1 MMMIRTR
8 EGSGGTKYQVILR
21 HASGKTTMRTF
32 RRLSDAKAWGARE
45 VSRTAAASPKVGS
58 VSTEDIVRG
67 DGADSLASATEKN
80 RHDD

>member
-32 RRLSDAKAWGARE
+32 RRLTDAKAWGARE
-45 VSRTAAASPKVGS
+45 VRRAASVPPMAGLAG
-58 VSTEDIVRG
+58 TRDAEGG
-67 DGADSLASATEKN
+67 DGAACTDCATGETPS
-80 RHDD
+80 